1 MNHLFSMAN
10 KWKYGLA
17 AVAVPSTLGV
27 FAWLARVVGLT
38 SGCATDARMGGV
50 GMINTLLSIF
60 CHPYLQ
66 GKKQAEER
74 RQAIPE
80 VNLRMNF
87 LQQVDHDVKE
97 MRKSKTIEDNESIKI
112 EEEDEGKE
120 SEAEDKG
127 KKPKGLF

>member
-1 MNHLFSMAN
+1 M
-10 KWKYGLA
+10 
-17 AVAVPSTLGV
+17 
-27 FAWLARVVGLT
+27 
-38 SGCATDARMGGV
+38 
-50 GMINTLLSIF
+50 TLLSIF
-60 CHPYLQ
+60 CHSYLQ

-97 MRKSKTIEDNESIKI
+97 MRKSKTFEDNENIKI